1 MTVAGMAAAGR
12 CMYLGNIQGGGM
24 SNKATGSGAPLPPVL
39 GSSGGGPSWTINDV
53 VVPVKRSEVGASSS
67 GPLPVGP
74 VPVRPGQ

>member
-1 MTVAGMAAAGR
+1 
-12 CMYLGNIQGGGM
+12 M